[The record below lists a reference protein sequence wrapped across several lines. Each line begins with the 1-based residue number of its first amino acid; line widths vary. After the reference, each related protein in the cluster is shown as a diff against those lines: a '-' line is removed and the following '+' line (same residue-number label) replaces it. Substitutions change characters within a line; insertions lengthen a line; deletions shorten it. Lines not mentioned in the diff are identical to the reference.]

1 MSFRRFKFLL
11 RKTTRFMI
19 LFSDCRTNRLY
30 IYSLSLYIFFEPIFF
45 IFFLNYHIFFSNN
58 FYWNVLFRTHEVTME
73 KHFWFRSCWCFFNQ
87 CTIDP
92 CLLWTSPNS
101 KLHKYSESLSRH
113 RSVLNKESQKT
124 WDIQISLLYKVVFQ
138 VKFFWNSL

>member
-1 MSFRRFKFLL
+1 
-11 RKTTRFMI
+11 MI

>member
-11 RKTTRFMI
+11 RKTTRFII